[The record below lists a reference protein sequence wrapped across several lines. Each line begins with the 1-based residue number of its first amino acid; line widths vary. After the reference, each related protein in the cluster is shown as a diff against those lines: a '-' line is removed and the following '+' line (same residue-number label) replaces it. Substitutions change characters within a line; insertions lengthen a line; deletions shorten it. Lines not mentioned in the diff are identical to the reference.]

1 MAVAPYC
8 PPFGAVKD
16 AISVRVAGVLV
27 LLLGAVVVGAGVV
40 AFWVVKSV
48 TEGSRRLKVREGLGE
63 GVSWVGS

>member
-27 LLLGAVVVGAGVV
+27 LVLLGAVVVV

-48 TEGSRRLKVREGLGE
+48 TEGLRRLKVREGLGE